1 MNNER
6 KIIIKPSTL
15 ENVNTIKWFEGKLRD
30 SFYSTLDS
38 LFESPIPK
46 HDSINNEKDESK

>member
-6 KIIIKPSTL
+6 KKIIKPSTL